1 MPKRLTCFWIVL
13 AAAGCAALTAE
24 AQVWKDK
31 LIAEW
36 TVEEARQVLTE
47 SPWVKTVT
55 PTPDGSGRLGQQ
67 RAGIGLGGIG
77 IGGVGIGVPGMGR
90 HGGSGGSGRGSNDGG
105 SQDPG
110 QMPTL
115 TLRWI
120 SALPVSSA
128 QVIAHEV
135 NSPSVDEDHYAIAV
149 YGVPSQ
155 MIHGDPNSLGAELKT
170 HAAIKREGKKD
181 MKPSSV
187 EVLMRDDGPVIV
199 YLFPRSNEITR
210 KDRQVA
216 FGAEI
221 GRLKFTQ
228 DFAPDEMVYQGKLEL

>member
-1 MPKRLTCFWIVL
+1 MRKRPRCAWIVL
-13 AAAGCAALTAE
+13 VAASGAAMTAG

-67 RAGIGLGGIG
+67 RVGMTPGGIG
-77 IGGVGIGVPGMGR
+77 IGGVGIGLPGMGR
-90 HGGSGGSGRGSNDGG
+90 RGGMGGAGRGSNDGG
-105 SQDPG
+105 SPDPG

-115 TLRWI
+115 TLRWV

-128 QVIAHEV
+128 QLIARELNAPV
-135 NSPSVDEDHYAIAV
+135 VDEDHYAVAV
-149 YGVPSQ
+149 YGVPGG
-155 MIHGDPNSLGAELKT
+155 MVRGDPNNLGAELKNR
-170 HAAIKREGKKD
+170 AAIKREGKKD

-187 EVLMRDDGPVIV
+187 EVLIHDEGPVIL

-210 KDRQVA
+210 KDKQIE
-216 FGAEI
+216 FDAEV

-228 DFAPDEMVYQGKLEL
+228 DFFPDEMVYQGRLEL